1 MKNSVSSFSD
11 GLENAHRDLLLRYV
25 APSAPSWTA
34 PAALDVGCAGAH
46 APTAPQAD
54 LDDVVDV
61 YESGAGGFGADDG
74 SHDFMDL
81 GLDESELQQIFG
93 DS

>member
-1 MKNSVSSFSD
+1 M
-11 GLENAHRDLLLRYV
+11 
-25 APSAPSWTA
+25 APSAPSWSA
-34 PAALDVGCAGAH
+34 AAALEVGCAVAH
-46 APTAPQAD
+46 APTAPQAHP
-54 LDDVVDV
+54 DDVVDV
-61 YESGAGGFGADDG
+61 YESAAGGCGADDG

>member
-1 MKNSVSSFSD
+1 M
-11 GLENAHRDLLLRYV
+11 
-25 APSAPSWTA
+25 APRAPSWS
-34 PAALDVGCAGAH
+34 AAASLEVGSTVARAS
-46 APTAPQAD
+46 TAPQSD

-61 YESGAGGFGADDG
+61 FESAAGGVGVHDG
-74 SHDFMDL
+74 GHDFMDL

>member
-1 MKNSVSSFSD
+1 MRIVTVFC
-11 GLENAHRDLLLRYV
+11 RYV

-34 PAALDVGCAGAH
+34 AAALEVGCAVAH
-46 APTAPQAD
+46 APIAPQAHP
-54 LDDVVDV
+54 DDVVDV
-61 YESGAGGFGADDG
+61 YESAAGGCGADDG

>member
-1 MKNSVSSFSD
+1 MRIVTVFC
-11 GLENAHRDLLLRYV
+11 RYV

-34 PAALDVGCAGAH
+34 PAALEVGCAGAH
-46 APTAPQAD
+46 ASTAPQAD

-61 YESGAGGFGADDG
+61 HGSGAGGFGADDG